1 MRVEHIGD
9 ATLYLGDC
17 LEILPTLPKVDAV
30 VTDPP
35 YSSGGA
41 FRADRAGKTAA
52 KYLGSYGSTTAGKLP
67 EVVGDSRDSLG
78 WAFWATLWLSQCY
91 RLMPEGAACVV
102 FSDWRQLPNATNVLQ
117 AAGFVWRGVGVW
129 AKPGYRP
136 MAGRFAHQ
144 AEYFPWG
151 TKGATPWD
159 YSQECLPGVFT
170 DAAPSSAN
178 REHQTEKPVGLMEGI
193 VRIAPA
199 AGLVLDPFMGSGTTG
214 VACMQSGRKFI
225 GVEIDANNF
234 DTACRRI
241 EQAYAQGKLPL
252 ATGFEGDYEQTAMFE
267 RT

>member
-1 MRVEHIGD
+1 MRVEQIGD

-30 VTDPP
+30 ITDPP

-41 FRADRAGKTAA
+41 FRADRAGSTAK
-52 KYLGSYGSTTAGKLP
+52 KYMGGHGRPAAV
-67 EVVGDSRDSLG
+67 EIDVVGDSRDGLG
-78 WAFWATLWLSQCY
+78 WAFWATLWLTQCY
-91 RLMPEGAACVV
+91 RILGDGAPCVI

-159 YSQECLPGVFT
+159 YSKECLPGVFD
-170 DAAPSSAN
+170 DAAPGAR
-178 REHQTEKPVGLMEGI
+178 REHQTEKPVALLANMLKITPSAAI
-193 VRIAPA
+193 V
-199 AGLVLDPFMGSGTTG
+199 VDPFMGGGTTG
-214 VACMQSGRKFI
+214 VACAQLGRKFI
-225 GVEIDANNF
+225 GIEIEPRYF
-234 DTACRRI
+234 DIACRRI
-241 EQAYAQGKLPL
+241 ERAYAQGKLFQEP
-252 ATGFEGDYEQTAMFE
+252 APKSEQVPIWG
-267 RT
+267 